1 MPEFSNPEKKA
12 QIIQDMTVKAKKHY
26 NLTDEMI
33 GTVQT
38 AEEVRILND
47 ALKWRELQTSKSK
60 AEKKV
65 EGARKVVKPAAKRA
79 ANAGKVSQAKKLKS
93 QREKTGSVDD
103 VAKFLLS

>member
-1 MPEFSNPEKKA
+1 
-12 QIIQDMTVKAKKHY
+12 
-26 NLTDEMI
+26 MI

-79 ANAGKVSQAKKLKS
+79 ANAGKFQLKS
-93 QREKTGSVDD
+93 
-103 VAKFLLS
+103 